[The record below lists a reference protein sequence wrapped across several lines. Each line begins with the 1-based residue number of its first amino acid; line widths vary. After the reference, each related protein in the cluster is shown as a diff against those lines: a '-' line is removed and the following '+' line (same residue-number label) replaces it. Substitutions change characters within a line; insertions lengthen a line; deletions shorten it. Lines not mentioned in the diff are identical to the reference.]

1 MPISPEILDRIAPGA
16 RLLIRDAEW
25 LVRRVDATGTG
36 GKAIAALGLS
46 ELVRDRERIFLT
58 EIEPRIDILDPV
70 ATRLA
75 ADDSPHFL
83 RSRLFLE
90 SLLRRTPPTDDHL
103 HIGHRAAM
111 DVVPYQLDPAFQA
124 LRQPRQRILV
134 ADAVGLGKTLEA
146 GILLSELIRRGRGKR
161 ILVVALKSLLTQFQ
175 KEMWSR
181 FSIPLVRLDSVGIQ
195 RIRSRIP
202 AHHNPFHHFDR
213 AIISMD
219 TLKQDAEYRAYIES
233 ADWDVIVIDEAH
245 NVAERRGGA
254 SLRARLARLLARRSD
269 ALILLSATP
278 HDGRARSFASLMNML
293 DPTAI
298 ADPDDYG
305 PEDISGLF
313 IRRFKKDVQDQVNL
327 AFRDREI
334 GQVHCDATPAEEIA
348 FDRLTLLD
356 FSGFD
361 RRRGGGRLFRITLE
375 KALFSSP
382 AACISTIDNRVR
394 RLEAADPEGRSGDVA
409 ALNELRTAVAA
420 VEPADFSRY
429 RALLKAIR
437 DPGTGFGWTGKNPAD
452 RLVVFTERIETLR
465 WLQQRLREDLNL
477 PETAVAIL
485 HGGMSDVDQQA
496 AVEAFGQ
503 ESEPVRLLV
512 ASDVAAEGIN
522 LHYLCHRMIHFDIP
536 WSLMVFQ
543 QRNGRIDR
551 YGQKETPRILYLLTR
566 SRNPRIA
573 GDLRILELL
582 VKKDE
587 EAIRN
592 IGDPAELMGVHDAEM
607 ETDITAAAMEAEKT
621 PEQFEAD
628 SLSLPLGFDPLAILR
643 AAGAAEPAGPS
654 ESAPERRDMPG
665 LFPDDYHF
673 LKSAL
678 GLLGREMTIQADFDD
693 DARRI
698 DLHPPE
704 DLAARFDQF
713 PREILPESGQPF
725 VLTADTDR
733 IQEEI
738 AFCRKTES
746 AWPRIHYLW
755 PLNPV
760 VEWACDKLA
769 AAFRRHEAPVLTLG
783 GALAA
788 DESIFLLSG
797 LIPNRKGQ
805 PLIHHWM
812 GVWFRGGIF
821 HGIMT
826 FPELLARTRLDREV
840 FPNPGGEIDAA
851 PLEALLPEAVDRA
864 RKWIGE
870 RRTEFEAE
878 INPRLNEQLA
888 RLEALRKRKTRHI
901 RKTLDGDADRRD
913 RELREIDRLF
923 DDYLDWVQE
932 TMTTENRP
940 WIQVAAVLRGRP

>member
-1 MPISPEILDRIAPGA
+1 
-16 RLLIRDAEW
+16 
-25 LVRRVDATGTG
+25 
-36 GKAIAALGLS
+36 
-46 ELVRDRERIFLT
+46 
-58 EIEPRIDILDPV
+58 
-70 ATRLA
+70 
-75 ADDSPHFL
+75 
-83 RSRLFLE
+83 
-90 SLLRRTPPTDDHL
+90 
-103 HIGHRAAM
+103 
-111 DVVPYQLDPAFQA
+111 
-124 LRQPRQRILV
+124 
-134 ADAVGLGKTLEA
+134 
-146 GILLSELIRRGRGKR
+146 
-161 ILVVALKSLLTQFQ
+161 
-175 KEMWSR
+175 MWSR

-202 AHHNPFHHFDR
+202 AHHNPFYHFDR
-213 AIISMD
+213 AIISVD

-313 IRRFKKDVQDQVNL
+313 IRRFKKDIQDQVNL

-334 GQVHCDATPAEEIA
+334 GQVYCDATPAEEAA
-348 FDRLTLLD
+348 FNRLTALD

-361 RRRGGGRLFRITLE
+361 RRRGGGGRLFRITLE

-394 RLEAADPEGRSGDVA
+394 RLEAADPEGRSGDIA
-409 ALNELRTAVAA
+409 ALTELRAAVAA
-420 VEPADFSRY
+420 IEPAEFSRY
-429 RALLKAIR
+429 GALLKAIR
-437 DPGTGFGWTGKNPAD
+437 DPGTGFGWTGKDPAD

-465 WLQQRLREDLNL
+465 WLRERLVADLKL
-477 PETAVAIL
+477 PEKAAAIL
-485 HGGMSDVDQQA
+485 HGGMSDVEQQGV
-496 AVEAFGQ
+496 VEAFGQ
-503 ESEPVRLLV
+503 ESESVRLLV

-566 SRNPRIA
+566 SENPRIA

-587 EAIRN
+587 EAVRN

-621 PEQFEAD
+621 PEQFESE
-628 SLSLPLGFDPLAILR
+628 SLTLPLGFDPLAILR
-643 AAGAAEPAGPS
+643 AAGAAGPS
-654 ESAPERRDMPG
+654 GLPEAGRSEAGPERRDMPG
-665 LFPDDYHF
+665 LFPDDYQF

-678 GLLGREMTIQADFDD
+678 GLLGREMAIQADFDD
-693 DARRI
+693 EARRI
-698 DLHPPE
+698 DLHPPD
-704 DLAARFDQF
+704 DLAARFDQV
-713 PREILPESGQPF
+713 PREILPDSGGPF
-725 VLTADTDR
+725 VLTADADR
-733 IQEEI
+733 IQDEI
-738 AFCRKTES
+738 AFCRKAER

-788 DESIFLLSG
+788 DEAIFLLSG

-812 GVWFRGGIF
+812 GVRFRGGAF
-821 HGIMT
+821 DGMMT
-826 FPELLARTRLDREV
+826 FPEVLARTRLDRET
-840 FPNPGGEIDAA
+840 FPNPGGDIDAA

-864 RKWIGE
+864 RKWIRE

-888 RLEALRKRKTRHI
+888 RLEALRKRKTQHI
-901 RKTLDGDADRRD
+901 RKTLDGDTDRRD
-913 RELREIDRLF
+913 REIREIGRLF
-923 DDYLDWVQE
+923 DDYLDWVQD
-932 TMTTENRP
+932 TMTTEDRP
-940 WIQVAAVLRGRP
+940 WIQVAAVVRGRP